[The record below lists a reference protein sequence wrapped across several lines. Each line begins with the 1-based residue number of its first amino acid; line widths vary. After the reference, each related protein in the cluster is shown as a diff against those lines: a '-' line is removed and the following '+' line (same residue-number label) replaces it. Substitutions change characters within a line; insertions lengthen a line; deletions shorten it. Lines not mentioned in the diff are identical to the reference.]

1 MLHRL
6 LRFARLA
13 RSGPGPYLPTLA
25 ILGLLGCRSTGA
37 GEVVPA
43 GAQPVPAS
51 QVSNWV
57 GQTTPKGYTLYRFKW
72 LFRDE
77 RSSAGGS
84 GSARLAA
91 PDSLRFDVR
100 GPLGAGAAAA
110 MVVGDTAIWTEPQD
124 IISRLVPNYPL
135 MWALFGVAR
144 LPDEGSDLRG
154 LVDGKVTAWQ
164 YVRGGDTLSY
174 ARTSGS
180 PDRLVT
186 EVRQH
191 GQLLGRAE
199 TTLSPEG
206 RPLTARLIVP
216 SPPARLDITFASS
229 TDTTGFPPRVWRR
242 PEARQ

>member
-1 MLHRL
+1 MRHRL
-6 LRFARLA
+6 LRRAQLA
-13 RSGPGPYLPTLA
+13 RSPRGPYLPTLA
-25 ILGLLGCRSTGA
+25 LVGLLGCHSAGA

-43 GAQPVPAS
+43 AAQPVAVS
-51 QVSNWV
+51 QVSTWV
-57 GQTTPKGYTLYRFKW
+57 AQTAPKGYTLYRFKW

-110 MVVGDTAIWTEPQD
+110 VVIGDTALWTQPED

-144 LPDEGSDLRG
+144 MPEEGSDLRG
-154 LVDGKVTAWQ
+154 LADGTMTAWQ
-164 YVRGGDTLSY
+164 YARAGDTLSY
-174 ARTSGS
+174 ARSTGS
-180 PDRLVT
+180 SNRLIT
-186 EVRQH
+186 EVRQR

-199 TTLSPEG
+199 TKLSPDG
-206 RPLTARLIVP
+206 RPLSARLTVP

-229 TDTTGFPPRVWRR
+229 TDTTGFPPKVWRR
-242 PEARQ
+242 PEPRQ